1 MMLALTPIV
10 VQLRSPLVKS
20 ISTRV
25 TAPVAVA
32 PSRMRTL

>member
-1 MMLALTPIV
+1 MMLPLTPMV
-10 VQLRSPLVKS
+10 VQLRLPLVKS
-20 ISTRV
+20 MSTRV